1 MSLQRFGR
9 TGSKL
14 FASCL
19 LLGGVA
25 GIAAGSVD
33 AATIPNPVLN
43 ITVTPSNP
51 RLTDPVRT
59 DIQWCVP
66 DSAAAGDNFSI
77 ALAPELVGLPHGFD
91 LRDPNGSLVATASIA
106 GTPAVATFTFT
117 DFVDTHVNVCGTAFF
132 ESRLDSSLVPGNTY
146 TLRYVVDGSATFEPQ
161 ITIRPGGVPGGRDT
175 AHKGSYFGD
184 PSDQC
189 RTQTQGCLGWF
200 IETRL
205 GPFQSVTI
213 TDNGLENASFECNQM
228 SVRLWSVDASG
239 NLQTAFSAA
248 AAGVTVTTT
257 CTPAGFE
264 VKATNIPA
272 DRLLRVLIRATPNQ
286 PAPNGGA
293 TFRNVA
299 TVTHVSSANVAS
311 DDSVAAQR
319 RTATVGGDANG
330 VVPTPTTVPTI
341 DTTPESTTTTIANAV
356 LPPAPP
362 APFTPPPN
370 AQLPATGSHGE
381 LLWAGLALVV
391 AGLGLMLVSVRR
403 REVPSDA
410 H

>member
-1 MSLQRFGR
+1 MSLTRFGR

-19 LLGGVA
+19 LVGGVA
-25 GIAAGSVD
+25 AISAANTVD
-33 AATIPNPVLN
+33 AATIPNPVTS
-43 ITVTPSNP
+43 ITVTPTAP
-51 RLTDPVRT
+51 RLSDGIRT

-66 DSAAAGDNFSI
+66 DSAASGDTFSI
-77 ALAPELVGLPHGFD
+77 ALPPELVGLPHGFD
-91 LRDPNGSLVATASIA
+91 LRDPNGALVATATIA

-117 DFVDTHVNVCGTAFF
+117 DFVDTHLNVCGTAFF

-161 ITIRPGGVPGGRDT
+161 ITIQPGTTGGGRDT
-175 AHKGSYFGD
+175 ARKGAFFDD
-184 PSDQC
+184 PNDQC
-189 RTQTQGCLGWF
+189 RTQTTGCLGWF

-205 GPFQSVTI
+205 GPFKSVTI
-213 TDNGLENASFECNQM
+213 TDNGLENATFECAMM
-228 SVRLWSVDASG
+228 SVRLWSVDAAG
-239 NLQTAFSAA
+239 NLQTPSNPSAS
-248 AAGVTVTTT
+248 GVTVTTT

-264 VKATNIPA
+264 VTATNIPA
-272 DRLLRVLIRATPNQ
+272 DRLLRVLIRATPTQ
-286 PAPNGGA
+286 PAPNGGVL
-293 TFRNVA
+293 FRNVA
-299 TVTHVSSANVAS
+299 TVTQVSSTSTVDNV
-311 DDSVAAQR
+311 VAQR
-319 RTATVGGDANG
+319 RTAQAGGDANG
-330 VVPTPTTVPTI
+330 VVPAPTTTVPTV
-341 DTTPESTTTTIANAV
+341 DTTPATTTTIANAV

-403 REVPSDA
+403 REVASDA